1 MERSGFAGTV
11 GGPKGIAMRY
21 GLTGGATAVRWRS
34 AVESIP
40 AWRRRLDGV
49 LVLRRDV
56 FELLES
62 MVPAGKA
69 KRSDL
74 DGVAIYVDPP
84 YLTKGAQYVHGFE
97 SRPGGLIPDDHERLA
112 ELLSRFVAARVVVS
126 YYAHPRLLDLY
137 PSPRWTHVDCSM
149 SRAVANAEGGD
160 STAPEVL
167 IVNGPSYSEG
177 AKQ

>member
-21 GLTGGATAVRWRS
+21 GPTGGATAVRWRS